1 MRHYG
6 RTPLRNDGHPK
17 SGEMPRLKAKKSLG
31 QNFLTSKVAIRDM
44 VDAANII
51 PGDLVLE
58 IGPGKGALTTEILS
72 RGGRVIAIE
81 KDDRMIPLLKERF
94 SDDISRGALSVVHG
108 DIVGNKVWKTL
119 VREYAL
125 VDKNYSVVANIPYYI
140 TGLLFRLFLKTGPQP
155 KSLIFLVQKEVAQSA
170 VGKGG
175 KESILSLSLKAYGTP
190 RNVRK
195 VERKLFSP
203 QPKVDSAILAVS
215 DISRRR
221 FATRADERRFFDI
234 LHAGFSSKR
243 KTLANNLSK
252 GLGKEKSDIER
263 LLASLTLPPAVRAED
278 VGIDDWIR
286 LSLALS

>member
-1 MRHYG
+1 
-6 RTPLRNDGHPK
+6 
-17 SGEMPRLKAKKSLG
+17 MPRLKAKKSLG